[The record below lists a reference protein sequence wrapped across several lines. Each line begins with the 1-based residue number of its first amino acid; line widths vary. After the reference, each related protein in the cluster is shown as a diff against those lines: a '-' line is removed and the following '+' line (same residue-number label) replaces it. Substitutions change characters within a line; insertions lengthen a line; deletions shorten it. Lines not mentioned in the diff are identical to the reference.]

1 MSSTVAVVGAGAAGA
16 AAAYALRDT
25 PVDVTVFEKSG
36 GVCGRA
42 ATRRANDCT
51 YEYGANYLKSDDE
64 RVNELVTEEL
74 PTEGLVDVTGPVWT
88 FDDDGEVS
96 EGDDTDDHMWTYE
109 SGLTQLAKRLFA
121 ATDASVHQHT
131 QVETLERD
139 DEMWRVVDDEG
150 DDRGTFDALV
160 LTPPAPQTAD
170 LLGQAAWEHGD
181 CRDLRKSIAQV
192 PFRTIL
198 SVVLHYPLE
207 LDVPY
212 YALVNDG
219 EGEGHE
225 VGWIAR
231 EECKPGH
238 VPDGES
244 LLLVQMAPDW
254 SAEYYH
260 EPAPSIVDAAADK
273 TAALLDDERLGN
285 PDWTDHQHWRYA
297 LPNGGPAVGSLDDAT
312 EHDLFFA
319 GDWVAGDARLHAAVR
334 SGLETGDAVAD
345 QF

>member
-1 MSSTVAVVGAGAAGA
+1 
-16 AAAYALRDT
+16 
-25 PVDVTVFEKSG
+25 
-36 GVCGRA
+36 
-42 ATRRANDCT
+42 
-51 YEYGANYLKSDDE
+51 
-64 RVNELVTEEL
+64 
-74 PTEGLVDVTGPVWT
+74 
-88 FDDDGEVS
+88 
-96 EGDDTDDHMWTYE
+96 
-109 SGLTQLAKRLFA
+109 
-121 ATDASVHQHT
+121 
-131 QVETLERD
+131 
-139 DEMWRVVDDEG
+139 MWRVVDDEG
-150 DDRGTFDALV
+150 TTAGRSTRSSR
-160 LTPPAPQTAD
+160 TPPAPQTAD

-198 SVVLHYPLE
+198 SVVLHYPFE

-285 PDWTDHQHWRYA
+285 PTGPTTSTGATRCPTADPPSARSTTP
-297 LPNGGPAVGSLDDAT
+297 PNTTSFRRRLGRGRRARPRGGPERSRNGRRGRGPVL
-312 EHDLFFA
+312 
-319 GDWVAGDARLHAAVR
+319 RRVR
-334 SGLETGDAVAD
+334 SGFASRTALHYHGPEAGADERRPRGAGRRVATVRGAKLD
-345 QF
+345 KAYLYEDDELPPPEAPGRFDEGGSNY